1 MEKRHPSTLRLIS
14 GIANLKTQGI
24 LQIDWK
30 ESKSVLFKTKQGLYA
45 PSTLC
50 KAEDKEAKVKWVW
63 ECLGPTVSLFTFNKN
78 TKNVTK
84 KRMPHIRRCETVKI
98 EITKLF

>member
-1 MEKRHPSTLRLIS
+1 MIGRS
-14 GIANLKTQGI
+14 Q
-24 LQIDWK
+24 
-30 ESKSVLFKTKQGLYA
+30 SVLFKTKQGLYA

-84 KRMPHIRRCETVKI
+84 KDCHTLDDVKRLRLRLPNFFDCY
-98 EITKLF
+98 TLFAFDEPSVMILIFSPLRHYDI